1 MKKIEPTTENNYLN
15 IAKFGAVFLILL
27 FFFSIAVSMLYGEGI
42 ILGFLFFT
50 FQLCGIL
57 LPGFAL
63 LLVLKLEISTT
74 VEWVAFSYFFGYC
87 LNLIEYILIV
97 PLKLHS
103 IALPSMLFVT
113 LISIMVIVKNY
124 SNQSIHVVR
133 DKKCEA
139 VCSIFLFTMLS
150 ISVFTYAGAN
160 LLPPK
165 ANQNILLN
173 DLLYWVG
180 NTIELTREFPPKDFR
195 SYPNNFNYHYFS
207 SLQLAYESIITGI
220 KPVVLSFAFSFIQSV
235 TLMVMGA
242 IVVFRKCTQNI
253 GYIILGMFL
262 LFFTSGDENLV
273 GITYMGHM
281 YLGGFGQDYGMG
293 IFLFLLYFLVELYE
307 KKEFDIKISI
317 IVIMTLGINMGIK
330 TPFAC
335 IALCGIGVL
344 CIGWLLDKSY
354 KKAFTVGI
362 PILVVFILGFIY
374 VVNVIGYGGS
384 LDVLKQPTML
394 ESNWDLQV
402 IYNNLGMIGTIRIP
416 RFMQEILFYIY
427 YCILCNPAIFS
438 LLIVSVLFGVV
449 KEHKWKLIDSILMTM
464 IITGAWITLYI
475 GMVGFSN
482 MYFMM
487 VIYPVCICFALYR
500 SEIIPIRWYTVI
512 TGSIVIII
520 SFVGFMNG
528 HGDDT
533 LFSAL
538 CKGYGNYFHTAD
550 TDYDVL
556 NRSYINESQYEA
568 YMYIREHTTPD
579 TLLTTNK
586 EQMIVGVFTERYVI
600 GTGGNNPIFLASSS
614 NDLETVTEL
623 YRNQN
628 IDYIVYDIAT
638 TPEFKISSDY
648 VRECFKNESTIIYK
662 FNE

>member
-1 MKKIEPTTENNYLN
+1 M
-15 IAKFGAVFLILL
+15 
-27 FFFSIAVSMLYGEGI
+27 
-42 ILGFLFFT
+42 
-50 FQLCGIL
+50 
-57 LPGFAL
+57 
-63 LLVLKLEISTT
+63 
-74 VEWVAFSYFFGYC
+74 
-87 LNLIEYILIV
+87 
-97 PLKLHS
+97 
-103 IALPSMLFVT
+103 
-113 LISIMVIVKNY
+113 
-124 SNQSIHVVR
+124 
-133 DKKCEA
+133 
-139 VCSIFLFTMLS
+139 
-150 ISVFTYAGAN
+150 
-160 LLPPK
+160 LPPK
-165 ANQNILLN
+165 ADKNILLN

-195 SYPNNFNYHYFS
+195 SYPNHYNYHYFS
-207 SLQLAYESIITGI
+207 SLQLAFESIITGI
-220 KPVVLSFAFSFIQSV
+220 RPSLLSFAFSFIQSV

-242 IVVFRKCTQNI
+242 MIVFGKCTKRI

-335 IALCGIGVL
+335 IALCGVGVL

-362 PILVVFILGFIY
+362 PILAVFILGFIY

-402 IYNNLGMIGTIRIP
+402 IYNNLGMIGSIRTP

-438 LLIVSVLFGVV
+438 LLIVSILFGVA
-449 KEHKWKLIDSILMTM
+449 KKHKWKLIDSALLAML
-464 IITGAWITLYI
+464 IIGAWITLYI

-500 SEIIPIRWYTVI
+500 SEIIPIKWYTVI
-512 TGSIVIII
+512 AGAIVIAI
-520 SFVGFMNG
+520 SFMGFMNG
-528 HGDDT
+528 HGDET

-556 NRSYINESQYEA
+556 NRSYINESQHEA
-568 YMYIREHTTPD
+568 YMYVREHTTQD

-614 NDLETVTEL
+614 DDLEMTIES
-623 YRNQN
+623 YRNRN

-648 VRECFKNESTIIYK
+648 VSECFKNESTIIYK